1 MLQNYLKIAL
11 RNLLRF
17 KGYALLN
24 ILGLVLGISTC
35 LLIAKYVQD
44 ELKYSEGSGGESNGQ
59 LAE

>member
-59 LAE
+59 LTE